1 MSPHTK
7 ASKKA
12 QGTAAAAAVTPV
24 VSGSSS
30 TIFSLNESPIPPD
43 VDFIPTGVR
52 TSYTSTDTSNSQGYT
67 FTTGDQS
74 TFTFSTPVAAK
85 KESKNCDKCT
95 LLKRRQAN
103 MARKLSRLQRRYKA
117 LEDKFAVSN
126 KINIKYSCKAIGIS
140 L

>member
-1 MSPHTK
+1 M
-7 ASKKA
+7 
-12 QGTAAAAAVTPV
+12 
-24 VSGSSS
+24 
-30 TIFSLNESPIPPD
+30 FSLNESPIRPD

-85 KESKNCDKCT
+85 KERKNCDKCT
-95 LLKRRQAN
+95 LLKRRQVN
-103 MARKLSRLQRRYKA
+103 MARKLSRLQRQYKA
-117 LEDKFAVSN
+117 LEDKFAVSK
-126 KINIKYSCKAIGIS
+126 KIKKYSCKAIGIS